1 MQMRMIITFIQG
13 GNMKLDE
20 VMTKRIVVINQIDI
34 QGVHRKRLQE
44 MGLIVG
50 RRIYVQ
56 KFAPMG
62 NPMEI
67 KINGQSISIRNEEA
81 HLIEVSDSHE

>member
-1 MQMRMIITFIQG
+1 MQMRMIIKFIQG

-20 VMTKRIVVINQIDI
+20 VITKRIVKIDQINI

-44 MGLIVG
+44 MGLIPG
-50 RRIYVQ
+50 KKIYVQ
-56 KFAPMG
+56 KFAPLG

-81 HLIEVSDSHE
+81 HLIEVSDAHE